1 MPAKDK
7 TLSGKEEEF
16 LRFPAFYRGLALTRG
31 DIQRVIEA
39 YLDDLSYEEAT
50 VLHRHRALMDER
62 EARAASADRDLEE

>member
-7 TLSGKEEEF
+7 PLSEKEEEF

-39 YLDDLSYEEAT
+39 YLDDLSYDEAAF
-50 VLHRHRALMDER
+50 LHRHRALRDER
-62 EARAASADRDLEE
+62 EARAASADRDAQR